1 MRHAK
6 YKKFY
11 AQKQM
16 NDDQQRVYR
25 NTSRC
30 WNKAIGKTSCRCSR
44 LLCTQ
49 WVFYLIQ
56 NYAPQILHEHTHIQL
71 SHAQFKQFVEI
82 CQTQNKVPTRLKQAA
97 QLLDKKNFKKQK

>member
-16 NDDQQRVYR
+16 TDDQQRVYR

-30 WNKAIGKTSCRCSR
+30 WNKVIGRTSCRYSGLR
-44 LLCTQ
+44 YSHR
-49 WVFYLIQ
+49 VFYLIQ
-56 NYAPQILHEHTHIQL
+56 NHAPQVLQEHSHIQL
-71 SHAQFKQFVEI
+71 SHAQFEQFVEV
-82 CQTQNKVPTRLKQAA
+82 CKTQNKIPTRLKQAT
-97 QLLDKKNFKKQK
+97 QLLDKENF

>member
-11 AQKQM
+11 AQKEM
-16 NDDQQRVYR
+16 NDDQQWMYR

-30 WNKAIGKTSCRCSR
+30 WNKAIGRTNCRYSSYAT
-44 LLCTQ
+44 LTE
-49 WVFYLIQ
+49 FFIYLIQ
-56 NYAPQILHEHTHIQL
+56 NHAPQVLQEHSHIQL
-71 SHAQFKQFVEI
+71 SHAQFEQFVEV

-97 QLLDKKNFKKQK
+97 QLLDKENF